1 MTSRWLT
8 GLGVLVIA
16 AALFGCADP
25 DQFGLR
31 LTWTAGPTQA
41 CPRGAGGATSCA
53 AIPLSCGARAR
64 LRIVDGQFTGI
75 ILPGEPDYDLF
86 D

>member
-25 DQFGLR
+25 DQFGFR
-31 LTWTAGPTQA
+31 LTWTAGP
-41 CPRGAGGATSCA
+41 P
-53 AIPLSCGARAR
+53 P
-64 LRIVDGQFTGI
+64 
-75 ILPGEPDYDLF
+75 P
-86 D
+86 

>member
-41 CPRGAGGATSCA
+41 CPRGVGGATSAWQLGCA
-53 AIPLSCGARAR
+53 LHFTRYRCKALLTSARR
-64 LRIVDGQFTGI
+64 MSG
-75 ILPGEPDYDLF
+75 
-86 D
+86 